1 MNTKDGFEVYSN
13 VTIERPSCFLM
24 NAERIISSGKGI

>member
-1 MNTKDGFEVYSN
+1 MNTKDGFEVYSD
-13 VTIERPSCFLM
+13 VTIGRPPCSLM